1 MPESQQVLLEKIV
14 TKDHV
19 ASSYKGKDFFGR
31 IDFLC
36 KIKLAVNERA
46 TVKIMSHISSKNIR

>member
-1 MPESQQVLLEKIV
+1 MPETQQVLLEKIV

-19 ASSYKGKDFFGR
+19 ASSYEGKEIFGR
-31 IDFLC
+31 ISFLC

-46 TVKIMSHISSKNIR
+46 TVKIMSHVSSKNIR